1 MAEKSKRKINAKKF
15 LEDFRAGKDDSVLMS
30 EYGLTRSSLDKLL
43 AKLVDRGHLDS
54 TEVTQ
59 RQSSSF
65 NELPDEE
72 ADSEALAPH
81 NDDSP
86 QAYSGFVEHESSREV
101 CPQCGAEVS
110 EKALTCPECG
120 HVLPGEER
128 WSQVEPDLKLTE
140 RIPPAVIGTI
150 FAIPVGIALFI
161 FFWYFV
167 LPAQETRVN
176 KQIDRLMKETNNK
189 APMEAAQS
197 QASAANLRVVELVYQ
212 RLLVQ
217 EVFANASEDYSSLT
231 IGEAWNTS
239 TNQQRVVWI
248 NMIGRAMVRAGLPA
262 EFEIVDQSGKQLS
275 YVTESSIEFFQEG
288 GFKEFYDPNFSSR

>member
-1 MAEKSKRKINAKKF
+1 MADKPKRKINAKKF
-15 LEDFRAGKDDSVLMS
+15 LEDFRAGKDDDVLMS
-30 EYGLTRSSLDKLL
+30 EYELTRPALDKLL

-54 TEVTQ
+54 TELTQ
-59 RQSSSF
+59 RQSSLL

-72 ADSEALAPH
+72 TDSEAPAPH
-81 NDDSP
+81 NEDIP
-86 QAYSGFVEHESSREV
+86 PAYSGFAEHEPSRGV

-128 WSQVEPDLKLTE
+128 WSRVEPDLKITE
-140 RIPPAVIGTI
+140 RIPPAVFGII
-150 FAIPVGIALFI
+150 LAVPVGIALFV

-176 KQIDRLMKETNNK
+176 KQIDRLMKETDNK

-197 QASAANLRVVELVYQ
+197 QASAANLRVVESVYQ
-212 RLLVQ
+212 QLLVQ
-217 EVFANASEDYSSLT
+217 EAFSKASEDYSSLT
-231 IGEAWNTS
+231 IGEAWNTATS
-239 TNQQRVVWI
+239 QQRVVWI
-248 NMIGRAMVRAGLPA
+248 NSIGRAMVRAGLPA
-262 EFEIVDQSGKQLS
+262 EFEIVDQSGNQLG

-288 GFKEFYDPNFSSR
+288 GFKEFYDPHFGSN